1 MAELRVK
8 ETGTIK
14 LYESDNTSS
23 VTIAS
28 PASLGADRTVTLPD
42 ASVTLAS
49 GTMLATDGSGASLTA
64 LNASELGSGTVPTAR
79 LGSGT
84 ASSSTVLYGD
94 QTYKAEP
101 GGANTPAFEAY
112 LNSDQTLSDSTL
124 TTVACNIEKFDS
136 DGCYDNTTY
145 RFTPTTAGK
154 YYCYGTADIAN
165 DDDTQLKNLRIYLIR
180 NGSGIEY
187 TEFVF
192 TANYIKEATISVFSV
207 VDFNG
212 SSDYLEVKVDV
223 AVNDNVNNLRLEGDG
238 DFGLTKFGAF
248 KLIGVS

>member
-1 MAELRVK
+1 MALTKV
-8 ETGTIK
+8 
-14 LYESDNTSS
+14 TSGGLTDDS
-23 VTIAS
+23 IVN
-28 PASLGADRTVTLPD
+28 ADINSSAAVAL
-42 ASVTLAS
+42 SK
-49 GTMLATDGSGASLTA
+49 LATDPS
-64 LNASELGSGTVPTAR
+64 NASNLASGTVPTAR

-101 GGANTPAFEAY
+101 GGVNTPAFEAY
-112 LNSDQTLSDSTL
+112 LNSDQTLSDSTVAK
-124 TTVACNIEKFDS
+124 VACNIEKFDT
-136 DGCYDNTTY
+136 DGCYDKDTNY

-165 DDDTQLKNLRIYLIR
+165 DDDTQLKSLRLYLVR
-180 NGSGIEY
+180 NGGYIEF
-187 TEFVF
+187 TDFLF

-212 SSDYLEVKVDV
+212 SSDYLEVFVDV
-223 AVNDNVNNLRLEGDG
+223 AVNDNTNALRLESDG